1 MKWNLKLSKIVIAGC
16 VVLGS
21 CTSEE
26 TKTITSGD
34 VDSLLNEE
42 VQIVTDTLLNE
53 LQSFFIAEE
62 ITKEQFE
69 KSSGKLKKLRDGFGE
84 ASNIKMAWADQVSRT
99 DTLTWKI
106 HAITKDVELRDK
118 LEEGEEY
125 VHYSFQGIEKELA
138 LFRIDGY
145 EWYGF
150 CFISLLNGERIDC
163 DGMPRISENGKNVV
177 SCNGD
182 LTAMFT
188 NNSIQYFRNSNT
200 GHFEEK
206 AVLILSAYEPF
217 DACWET
223 DETFVVGFRFPDYSH
238 SNQPNR
244 YFRLQLND
252 KTK

>member
-1 MKWNLKLSKIVIAGC
+1 MRWNLKLYKIVITGC
-16 VVLGS
+16 VVLAS

-26 TKTITSGD
+26 TKTITTGD
-34 VDSLLNEE
+34 VDSSLNEE
-42 VQIVTDTLLNE
+42 VHIVTDTLLNE
-53 LQSFFIAEE
+53 LQFFFIAEE

-69 KSSGKLKKLRDGFGE
+69 KSAERLKKLRDGFGE
-84 ASNIKMAWADQVSRT
+84 SSNIKMAWVDQVSRT
-99 DTLTWKI
+99 DTLTWAI

-118 LEEGEEY
+118 PEEGEEY
-125 VHYSFQGIEKELA
+125 VHHSFQGIEKELA
-138 LFRIDGY
+138 LFRMDGY

-150 CFISLLNGERIDC
+150 CFISLLNGERTDC

-182 LTAMFT
+182 LTAMYT
-188 NNSIQYFRNSNT
+188 NNSIQYFRKNNT
-200 GHFEEK
+200 GHWEEK
-206 AVLILSAYEPF
+206 VVLILSTYEPY

-223 DETFVVGFRFPDYSH
+223 NEAFVVGFRFPDDSH